1 MNKTI
6 ETVNFDASPELITH
20 VDELFNDLTRFHD
33 QVTSADIYLKR
44 NEEKATEEYE
54 VEIKVFLPGHE
65 IFSDANGESVNDAAK
80 RVIAKAKR
88 QLRELKDAD
97 KDKHQPRPDK
107 QF

>member
-6 ETVNFDASPELITH
+6 ETINFEADSELITH

-33 QVTSADIYLKR
+33 QITSADIYLKR
-44 NEEKATEEYE
+44 HGEKDEAEYE
-54 VEIKVFLPGHE
+54 VQVKVFLPGHDIYSE
-65 IFSDANGESVNDAAK
+65 ANGESVNDAAK

-88 QLRELKDAD
+88 QLRSLKEAD
-97 KDKHQPRPDK
+97 KNKRQPRPDK

>member
-6 ETVNFDASPELITH
+6 ETINFEADSELITH

-33 QVTSADIYLKR
+33 QVTSADIYLKLHD
-44 NEEKATEEYE
+44 EKYEAEYE
-54 VEIKVFLPGHE
+54 VQVKVFLPGHE
-65 IFSDANGESVNDAAK
+65 VYSEANGESVNDAAK

-88 QLRELKDAD
+88 QLRDLKESD
-97 KDKHQPRPDK
+97 KGKRQPRPDK

>member
-6 ETVNFDASPELITH
+6 ETINFEADSELITH

-33 QVTSADIYLKR
+33 QVTSANVYLKLH
-44 NEEKATEEYE
+44 EEKDTAEYE
-54 VEIKVFLPGHE
+54 VQVKILLPGHE
-65 IFSDANGESVNDAAK
+65 VYSEANGESVNDAAK

-97 KDKHQPRPDK
+97 KDRHQPRPDK